1 MPLMLEIAI
10 LSLMLFFI
18 SYPLFKRKIGGAM
31 GDELLE
37 SDLSDLLYKKESSYI
52 ALKDLEFDFKTGKID
67 DNDYASMKAQLESE
81 ALTALQMIE
90 DYNKEGVMKESPGR
104 PEKGGKGGKR
114 FCPSC
119 GVAVMTKHKFCSS
132 CGSSL

>member
-1 MPLMLEIAI
+1 MLFMFEIAI

-18 SYPLFKRKIGGAM
+18 SYPLFRRKMAGAT

-81 ALTALQMIE
+81 AMTALQMIE
-90 DYNKEGVMKESPGR
+90 DYSKEGTGKEGSGQANKR
-104 PEKGGKGGKR
+104 SKTDKR

-119 GVAVMTKHKFCSS
+119 GNAIKTEHKFCSS
-132 CGSSL
+132 CGSPL